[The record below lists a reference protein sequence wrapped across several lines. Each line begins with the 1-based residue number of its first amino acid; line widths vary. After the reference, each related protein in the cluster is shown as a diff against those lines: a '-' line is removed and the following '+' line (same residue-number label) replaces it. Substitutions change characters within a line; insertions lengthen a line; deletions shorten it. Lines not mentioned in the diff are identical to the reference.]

1 MLRRFV
7 HDTHMSSTP
16 SAAIRHIG
24 VPKEIKGDERRVAL
38 TPDGAAELVQL
49 GCEVVIEHLAGHGSG
64 FPDEEYVAA
73 GATIVQTADEAWAAD
88 LVVKVKEPQTSE
100 FSFLRSDLTLFTYLH
115 LAAYPKVAQ
124 ALIEAGT
131 TAFAYETVT
140 DKNGGLPLLAPMSE
154 IAGKLATQMGA
165 HHLSAH
171 LGGSGV
177 LLGGAPGVAPASVVV
192 IGGGNVGWAS
202 ATMALGLGAQVTVI
216 DSSLDRLRWI
226 DEHSFGRLIH
236 LASNRS
242 TVARSVETADLVI
255 GAVLVAGDKAPIV
268 VTEQMITAMRP
279 GSVVVDVAIDQGG
292 CIETSEETTHAH
304 PTKELHGV
312 IHYAVGNMPGAV
324 PQTSTKALTNATLPR
339 IVQLATFGRSI
350 VDRDPHMAEGLNV
363 SDGKIVNQ
371 TVALSLA

>member
-100 FSFLRSDLTLFTYLH
+100 FPFLRADLTLFTYLH

-242 TVARSVETADLVI
+242 TIARSVEAADLVI

-292 CIETSEETTHAH
+292 CIETSVETTHAN

>member
-242 TVARSVETADLVI
+242 TIARSVEAADLVI

>member
-1 MLRRFV
+1 
-7 HDTHMSSTP
+7 MSSTP
-16 SAAIRHIG
+16 STAIRHIG

-64 FPDEEYVAA
+64 FPDEEYIRA
-73 GATIVQTADEAWAAD
+73 GATIVQTPDEAWAAD
-88 LVVKVKEPQTSE
+88 LVVKVKEPQASE
-100 FSFLRSDLTLFTYLH
+100 FAFLRSDLTLFTYLH
-115 LAAYPKVAQ
+115 LAAYPGVAQ
-124 ALIEAGT
+124 ALMKAGT

-140 DKNGGLPLLAPMSE
+140 DRNGGLPLLAPMSE

-216 DSSLDRLRWI
+216 DASLERLRWI

-242 TVARSVETADLVI
+242 TVARSVEAADLVI
-255 GAVLVAGDKAPIV
+255 GAVLVAGDKAPVV
-268 VTEQMITAMRP
+268 VTEQMISSMRP

-292 CIETSEETTHAH
+292 CIETSEETTHAN
-304 PTKELHGV
+304 PTREIHGI

-339 IVQLATFGRSI
+339 VVQLATYGRAI

-363 SDGKIVNQ
+363 SEGRVVNQ
-371 TVALSLA
+371 TVALSLS

>member
-88 LVVKVKEPQTSE
+88 LVVKVKEPQASE

-292 CIETSEETTHAH
+292 CIETSVETTHAN